1 MDRLTS
7 NSRRLRNTYAK
18 YVSTLSPL
26 THKLNGFGVSIF
38 GEMTALAV
46 ATGAIN
52 LGQGFPDYNGPDEVL
67 RAAQTEIAA
76 GNNQYP
82 PGRGSADLRLAIC
95 EHQQRF
101 WGLSY
106 DADTEVLVTMGAT
119 EALAGALLGTL
130 NPGDE
135 VIVFEPLFDTYAGC
149 IALAGA
155 TLVPV
160 TLRPS
165 PSGRYEFDV
174 AEFHKAFSSRTRA
187 ILLNTPHNPTGTVF
201 TREELQV
208 VADAAQKHDV
218 FVISDE
224 VYEHL
229 VFTGATHIPIA
240 SLPGMKE
247 RTITISSGG
256 KSFNTTGWKIG
267 WACAPATLINATL
280 MAKQLFT
287 FAGGTPFQAAIA
299 TGLRLPDSYF
309 THLAADLEH
318 KRNLLNAALQSA
330 RLRPITPE
338 GTYFITCDIR
348 ERHPDGDGMAFCRSL
363 PEQCGIVAI
372 PASVLYDPRHEQEGR
387 HLVRFA
393 FCKQLDTINAA
404 AERLGNWK

>member
-1 MDRLTS
+1 MQ
-7 NSRRLRNTYAK
+7 
-18 YVSTLSPL
+18 SPL
-26 THKLNGFGVSIF
+26 SDKLSGFGASIF

-46 ATGAIN
+46 ATGSIN

-67 RAAQTEIAA
+67 HVAQQEIAS

-82 PGRGSADLRLAIC
+82 PGRGMADLREAIAQ
-95 EHQQRF
+95 HQKRF
-101 WGLSY
+101 WNLTY
-106 DADTEVLVTMGAT
+106 DPDQEVLVTMGAT
-119 EALAGALLGTL
+119 EALAGVLLGTI

-149 IALAGA
+149 IALAGGRI
-155 TLVPV
+155 VPI

-165 PSGRYEFDV
+165 PSGRYEFDEI
-174 AEFHKAFSSRTRA
+174 EFRSAFTSRTRA

-201 TREELQV
+201 THDELNV
-208 VADAAQKHDV
+208 IAHAAIEHDV

-229 VFTGATHIPIA
+229 VFEDATHIPIA
-240 SLPGMKE
+240 TLPGMHD
-247 RTITISSGG
+247 RTVTISSGG

-267 WACAPATLINATL
+267 WACAPSQFINATL

-287 FAGGTPFQAAIA
+287 FAGGTPFQKAIA
-299 TGLRLPDSYF
+299 AGLQLPDSYF
-309 THLAADLEH
+309 ASLAADLQQ
-318 KRNLLNAALQSA
+318 KRDLLALALTAADLQ
-330 RLRPITPE
+330 PISPE

-348 ERHPDGDGMAFCRSL
+348 KKRTDGDGMAFCREL
-363 PEQCGIVAI
+363 PERCGIVAI
-372 PASVLYDPRHEQEGR
+372 PASVLYDPSHEHEGR

-393 FCKQLDTINAA
+393 FCKKLETINAA

>member
-1 MDRLTS
+1 M
-7 NSRRLRNTYAK
+7 A
-18 YVSTLSPL
+18 SPL
-26 THKLNGFGVSIF
+26 THKLEGFGVSIF

-46 ATGAIN
+46 STGAIN

-67 RAAQTEIAA
+67 QSAQSEIAS

-82 PGRGSADLRLAIC
+82 PGRGLADLRAAIA

-101 WGLSY
+101 WQLSY
-106 DADTEVLVTMGAT
+106 DPDTEVLVTMGAT
-119 EALAGALLGTL
+119 EALASALLGTL

-155 TLVPV
+155 KMVPV

-165 PSGRYEFDV
+165 ASGRYEFDSH
-174 AEFHKAFSSRTRA
+174 EFHKAFTPRTRA

-201 TREELQV
+201 TREELNT
-208 VADAAQKHDV
+208 VAEAAIKNDV

-229 VFTGATHIPIA
+229 VFSESTHIPIA
-240 SLPGMKE
+240 SLPHMKD

-267 WACAPATLINATL
+267 WACAPSALINATL

-299 TGLRLPDSYF
+299 KGLRLPDSYF
-309 THLAADLEH
+309 AHLAADLEA
-318 KRNLLNAALQSA
+318 KRNLLSEALHAA
-330 RLRPITPE
+330 RLRPINPE

-348 ERHPDGDGMAFCRSL
+348 ERRADGDGMAFCRSL

-372 PASVLYDPRHEQEGR
+372 PASVLYDPRHEAEGK

-393 FCKQLDTINAA
+393 FCKQLATINAA
-404 AERLGNWK
+404 AEKLGNWK

>member
-1 MDRLTS
+1 MRA
-7 NSRRLRNTYAK
+7 TYATK
-18 YVSTLSPL
+18 VPTSSSL
-26 THKLNGFGVSIF
+26 THKLEGFGVSIF

-67 RAAQTEIAA
+67 RIAQQEIAA

-82 PGRGSADLRLAIC
+82 PGRGLADLRLAIS

-106 DADTEVLVTMGAT
+106 DPDAEILVTMGAT

-155 TLVPV
+155 QQVPV

-165 PSGRYEFDV
+165 ASGRYEFD
-174 AEFHKAFSSRTRA
+174 AQEFHDAFSPRTRA
-187 ILLNTPHNPTGTVF
+187 ILLNSPHNPTGTVF
-201 TREELQV
+201 TREELRI
-208 VADAAQKHDV
+208 VADAAIKKDV

-229 VFTGATHIPIA
+229 VFTGASHVPIA
-240 SLPGMKE
+240 SLEGMWE

-267 WACAPATLINATL
+267 WACAPAHLINATL

-287 FAGGTPFQAAIA
+287 FAGGTPFQSAIA
-299 TGLRLPDSYF
+299 AGLRLPDSYF
-309 THLAADLEH
+309 THLADDLEH
-318 KRNLLNAALQSA
+318 KRDRLNDALRAA
-330 RLRPITPE
+330 RLQPITPE

-348 ERHPDGDGMAFCRSL
+348 ERRADGDGMAFCRSL

-372 PASVLYDPRHEQEGR
+372 PASVLYDPRHEHEGR

-404 AERLGNWK
+404 AEKLGNWK